1 MSAALLR
8 ARGGTRPTWL
18 CWTWRTPWPLKRSP
32 RHAPPYARQSRWCS
46 AAAPR
51 PRCVS
56 TTTKSRRTASP
67 ACGRGCAPSSCPRL
81 RLRGQ
86 VERLDAFLSQL
97 EAERGIAAGTV
108 EIMPMVESAVGV
120 QNAYDIALG
129 SPRVRAFGVLG
140 EADLTADLG
149 LSFDDLREID
159 VLAYARGEVGLAAR
173 ALGKAVNGRAWTPGR
188 STIADYGDAAA
199 LELSMR
205 ASWEAGCR
213 STFCVHPAQV
223 AAANRLLRP
232 IAVGGRAVCG
242 SHSRLHR
249 GTATGAGL
257 RGQAGRHHRRR
268 HRAGGAVDH
277 RLRDGL
283 RGQGLDE
290 AAAPTGDGGGA
301 EERTRV
307 DARVRAAILVA
318 WAGYCV
324 AGAGPLSFGELP
336 FGFCACKAIA
346 NTLRCSVRETQ
357 PAMRGSGWK
366 A

>member
-1 MSAALLR
+1 MPPVRRSMLFTPVNVRRFVEGVWRHSADVVVLDLEDSVAPEEKPAARTAVREAIALVQRGGAEAALR
-8 ARGGTRPTWL
+8 VNHDQVEADCIAGVWPGL
-18 CWTWRTPWPLKRSP
+18 CAIVLPK
-32 RHAPPYARQSRWCS
+32 AE
-46 AAAPR
+46 
-51 PRCVS
+51 
-56 TTTKSRRTASP
+56 TA
-67 ACGRGCAPSSCPRL
+67 
-81 RLRGQ
+81 GQ

-97 EAERGIAAGTV
+97 EAERGIAPGTI

-205 ASWEAGCR
+205 ASWEAGSR

-232 IAVGGRAVCG
+232 IAVGGRAVCR
-242 SHSRLHR
+242 SHPRLH
-249 GTATGAGL
+249 GGPASGAAL

-268 HRAGGAVDH
+268 HRPGRAVDH

-290 AAAPTGDGGGA
+290 AAAPAGDG
-301 EERTRV
+301 
-307 DARVRAAILVA
+307 
-318 WAGYCV
+318 
-324 AGAGPLSFGELP
+324 
-336 FGFCACKAIA
+336 
-346 NTLRCSVRETQ
+346 
-357 PAMRGSGWK
+357 SGDGR
-366 A
+366 

>member
-1 MSAALLR
+1 MPPVRRSMLFTPVNVRRFVEGAWRHSADVVVLDLEDSVAPEEKPAARTAVREAIALVQRGGAEAALR
-8 ARGGTRPTWL
+8 VNHDQVEADCIAGVWPGL
-18 CWTWRTPWPLKRSP
+18 CAIVLPK
-32 RHAPPYARQSRWCS
+32 AE
-46 AAAPR
+46 
-51 PRCVS
+51 
-56 TTTKSRRTASP
+56 TA
-67 ACGRGCAPSSCPRL
+67 
-81 RLRGQ
+81 GQ

-97 EAERGIAAGTV
+97 EAERGIASGTV

-223 AAANRLLRP
+223 ATANRLLRP
-232 IAVGGRAVCG
+232 MQSEVVRCAEAIRAYTEAQRQGQPYGVRQGVIIDADIARAA
-242 SHSRLHR
+242 L
-249 GTATGAGL
+249 ATIAYAL
-257 RGQAGRHHRRR
+257 DCAAKDSTKLLRRR
-268 HRAGGAVDH
+268 EM
-277 RLRDGL
+277 
-283 RGQGLDE
+283 E
-290 AAAPTGDGGGA
+290 AAMEA
-301 EERTRV
+301 EA
-307 DARVRAAILVA
+307 AR
-318 WAGYCV
+318 
-324 AGAGPLSFGELP
+324 PLADDTDP
-336 FGFCACKAIA
+336 
-346 NTLRCSVRETQ
+346 R
-357 PAMRGSGWK
+357 
-366 A
+366 